1 MKRSA
6 GILLYKVDNNNF
18 LVLLAHFG
26 GPYWEKQD
34 IGAWSVQ
41 KGIVE
46 KDEKVIDAAK
56 REVFEE
62 TNLNVSNDLYFL
74 ASKKVT
80 NNKLAIMFYSY
91 FDGDISS
98 FQSNTFH
105 MEWPK
110 NSNKIEEFPE
120 MDKVKWFS
128 IEEAKQYIH
137 PSQLFFIERLE
148 EKLQKGIRK

>member
-1 MKRSA
+1 
-6 GILLYKVDNNNF
+6 
-18 LVLLAHFG
+18 
-26 GPYWEKQD
+26 
-34 IGAWSVQ
+34 
-41 KGIVE
+41 
-46 KDEKVIDAAK
+46 
-56 REVFEE
+56 
-62 TNLNVSNDLYFL
+62 
-74 ASKKVT
+74 
-80 NNKLAIMFYSY
+80 MFYSY

-137 PSQLFFIERLE
+137 SSQLFFIERLE